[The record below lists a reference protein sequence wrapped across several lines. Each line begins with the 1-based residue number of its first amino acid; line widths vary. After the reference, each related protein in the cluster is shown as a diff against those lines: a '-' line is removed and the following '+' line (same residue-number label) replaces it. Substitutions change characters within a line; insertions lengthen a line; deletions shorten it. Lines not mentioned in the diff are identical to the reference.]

1 MKNPLLKR
9 ILIFFIAINGV
20 FLKFAYAESIGGGSS
35 GSEKIIKHQRCYL
48 ISYYTQQAIV
58 MRYSGFSRF
67 EMMSFFKNIT
77 SADVPD
83 ELAHVNNEALLGV
96 DKYIDEAFEV
106 DFLSD
111 ESEAEKLI
119 NRKKD
124 LAYSQ
129 CMSIK

>member
-9 ILIFFIAINGV
+9 ILIFFIATNGV
-20 FLKFAYAESIGGGSS
+20 FLKFAYAESIGGSS
-35 GSEKIIKHQRCYL
+35 DSEKIIKHQRCYL

-83 ELAHVNNEALLGV
+83 ELVHVNNEALLGV

-124 LAYSQ
+124 LAYSE
-129 CMSIK
+129 CMSAK

>member
-9 ILIFFIAINGV
+9 ILIFFIATNGV
-20 FLKFAYAESIGGGSS
+20 FLKFAYAESIGGS
-35 GSEKIIKHQRCYL
+35 GDSEKIIKHQRCYL

-83 ELAHVNNEALLGV
+83 ELVHVNNEALLGI

-124 LAYSQ
+124 LAYSE
-129 CMSIK
+129 CMSAK